1 MNNSPHPHLRTPQH
15 ISTHL
20 ASSCCSAAVSPPPA
34 CGRGGHLGVRDAGA
48 GRHLSCSPGR
58 TSAPSRDNQRRGEH
72 IYYLHCRDIYTVYIS
87 TLSRY
92 LHIYVPSRVCTN
104 TNTCVIVNRNMTI
117 ILKLNLNCVLEFKLI
132 KILSP
137 SDVTRANCMRLF
149 KCSR

>member
-1 MNNSPHPHLRTPQH
+1 MNNSPHPHLTISQH

-20 ASSCCSAAVSPPPA
+20 ASSCCSALVPRAAAAAISVSVMP
-34 CGRGGHLGVRDAGA
+34 GRGGTCPAVRAA
-48 GRHLSCSPGR
+48 PPLRAET
-58 TSAPSRDNQRRGEH
+58 TSAEVSTH
-72 IYYLHCRDIYTVYIS
+72 IYYLHCLDIYTVYIS
-87 TLSRY
+87 TLSGY

>member
-1 MNNSPHPHLRTPQH
+1 MNNSPHPHLTISQH

-20 ASSCCSAAVSPPPA
+20 ASSCCSALVPRAAAAAISVSVMP
-34 CGRGGHLGVRDAGA
+34 GRGGTCPAVRAA
-48 GRHLSCSPGR
+48 PPLRAET
-58 TSAPSRDNQRRGEH
+58 TSAEVSTST
-72 IYYLHCRDIYTVYIS
+72 IYTVYIS

-92 LHIYVPSRVCTN
+92 PHIYVPSRVCTN

>member
-1 MNNSPHPHLRTPQH
+1 MNNSPHPHLTISQH

-20 ASSCCSAAVSPPPA
+20 ASSCCSAAVFPPPA
-34 CGRGGHLGVRDAGA
+34 CCRGGHLGVRDAGA

-72 IYYLHCRDIYTVYIS
+72 TYLLS
-87 TLSRY
+87 TLSRYLHY
-92 LHIYVPSRVCTN
+92 LHIYVPSRVGTS